1 MSKRQG
7 HFCHVCQSR
16 RPNEAFSGKGHAR
29 HVCRECSRMPKEE
42 REAIEHKDEIF
53 GFMLQ
58 SHISKKNL
66 KRLRILRDGGNKSIV
81 ELAEIV
87 LRVAAVKPYKKKRMK
102 FLAPKHPE
110 LLRMLRE
117 TGLDIAHHW

>member
-1 MSKRQG
+1 M
-7 HFCHVCQSR
+7 
-16 RPNEAFSGKGHAR
+16 
-29 HVCRECSRMPKEE
+29 CRECSRIPKAE
-42 REAIEHKDEIF
+42 REAVEHKDEIF

-66 KRLRILRDGGNKSIV
+66 KRLRILCDGDDEHIV

-87 LRVAAVKPYKKKRMK
+87 LRVAAVKPYKRRRKK
-102 FLAPKHPE
+102 FLAQTHPE
-110 LLRMLRE
+110 LLKMLHE